1 MAAKLLGHM
10 SIDLQNAFEGRR
22 VCVTGGAGFIGSHVT
37 DALVSHG
44 ADVCVLDDFSQGRDE
59 NLAQVIDRVRVV
71 RGSILDSD
79 ALSEACEGVEL
90 IFHLAALTSV
100 PGSIEQPRPYYEVN
114 ATGTLGVLETARTV
128 GAKRVIFAASSSVY
142 GDNPTSP
149 KVESMPPEPMSPYAV
164 AKCTGEYMLRAYA
177 QCYGLNAVSLRYF
190 NIFGPRQRPDSPYAA
205 VVPRFAEAL
214 LQGRK
219 PTIYGDGT
227 QTRDFTHVSNAVHA
241 NLLAGACATP
251 PTGEVVNIACG
262 KSYNLLELVERMA
275 AILGVNSECEF
286 VPPRVGEVL
295 HSCASI
301 KAAQTVIGYE
311 PVMSFDE
318 GLRDALAFYR
328 QSCEQPSPERE
339 VTQRE

>member
-1 MAAKLLGHM
+1 M

-22 VCVTGGAGFIGSHVT
+22 VCVTGGAGFIGSHLT
-37 DALVSHG
+37 DALVNHG

-59 NLAQVIDRVRVV
+59 NLAEVSDRVRVV
-71 RGSILDSD
+71 RGSIMDD
-79 ALSEACEGVEL
+79 AALTEACEGVEM

-100 PGSIEQPRPYYEVN
+100 PGSVNQPRRYYEVN
-114 ATGTLGVLETARTV
+114 ATGTLGVLEKARAV

-142 GDNPTSP
+142 GDNPELP
-149 KVESMPPEPMSPYAV
+149 KVETMPPEPMSPYAV

-177 QCYGLNAVSLRYF
+177 QCYELSAVSLRYF

-205 VVPRFAEAL
+205 VVPKFAEAL

-241 NLLAGACATP
+241 NLLAGACPTP
-251 PTGEVVNIACG
+251 LQGEVVNVACG

-275 AILGVNSECEF
+275 AILDVQGECEF
-286 VPPRVGEVL
+286 APPRVGEVR
-295 HSCASI
+295 HSWASI
-301 KAAQTVIGYE
+301 KAAKSLLGYE
-311 PVMSFDE
+311 PVIGFED
-318 GLRDALAFYR
+318 GLQDALAFYAQR
-328 QSCEQPSPERE
+328 YEQKAR
-339 VTQRE
+339 

>member
-1 MAAKLLGHM
+1 MAARLLDHM
-10 SIDLQNAFEGRR
+10 SVDLQNAFEGRR
-22 VCVTGGAGFIGSHVT
+22 VCVTGGAGFIGSHLT
-37 DALVSHG
+37 DALVNHG

-59 NLAQVIDRVRVV
+59 NLAQVADQVRIV

-79 ALSEACEGVEL
+79 ALDEACAGAEL

-100 PGSIEQPRPYYEVN
+100 PGSIEKPREYYEVN
-114 ATGTLGVLETARTV
+114 ATGTLGVLETARAV

-142 GDNPTSP
+142 GDNPAMP
-149 KVESMPPEPMSPYAV
+149 KVETMPPEPMSPYAV
-164 AKCTGEYMLRAYA
+164 AKCASEYMLRAYA
-177 QCYGLNAVSLRYF
+177 QCYGLSAVSLRYF
-190 NIFGPRQRPDSPYAA
+190 NIFGSRQRPDSPYAA

-241 NLLAGACATP
+241 NLLAGACPTP
-251 PTGEVVNIACG
+251 LNGEVVNVACG

-275 AILGVNSECEF
+275 AILDVNGACEF

-295 HSCASI
+295 HSHASI
-301 KAAQTVIGYE
+301 QAAQSVLGYE

-318 GLRDALAFYR
+318 GLRDALAFYAESYE
-328 QSCEQPSPERE
+328 QSKR
-339 VTQRE
+339 

>member
-1 MAAKLLGHM
+1 MAARLFDHM
-10 SIDLQNAFEGRR
+10 SVDLQNVFQGCR
-22 VCVTGGAGFIGSHVT
+22 VCVTGGAGFIGSHLT

-59 NLAQVIDRVRVV
+59 NLAQIADRVRIV

-79 ALSEACEGVEL
+79 ALGEACADVEL

-100 PGSIEQPRPYYEVN
+100 PGSIEKPREYYEVN
-114 ATGTLGVLETARTV
+114 ATGTLGVLEIARVV
-128 GAKRVIFAASSSVY
+128 GARRVIFAASSSVY
-142 GDNPTSP
+142 GDNPALP

-164 AKCTGEYMLRAYA
+164 AKCASEYMLRAYS
-177 QCYGLNAVSLRYF
+177 QCYGLSAVSLRYF

-214 LQGRK
+214 SQGRK
-219 PTIYGDGT
+219 PTIYGDGS

-241 NLLAGACATP
+241 NLLAGACPTP
-251 PTGEVVNIACG
+251 LHGEVVNVACG

-275 AILGVNSECEF
+275 AILGSDSECEF
-286 VPPRVGEVL
+286 LPPRVGEVL

-301 KAAQTVIGYE
+301 QAARSVLGYE
-311 PVMSFDE
+311 PVMNFDE
-318 GLRDALAFYR
+318 GLRDALAFYNPVR
-328 QSCEQPSPERE
+328 ERE